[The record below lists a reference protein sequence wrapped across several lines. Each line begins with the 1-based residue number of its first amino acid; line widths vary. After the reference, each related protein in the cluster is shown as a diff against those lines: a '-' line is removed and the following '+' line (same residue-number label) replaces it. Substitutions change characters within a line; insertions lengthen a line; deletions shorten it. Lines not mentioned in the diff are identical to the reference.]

1 MVFLR
6 SAVAGSF
13 ACRRCGLVLAG
24 EVSGVNWFL
33 LYLVL
38 LKATVTSFSG
48 LASVP
53 IIRDELVV
61 QRHILTDDQLN
72 MSIA

>member
-1 MVFLR
+1 
-6 SAVAGSF
+6 
-13 ACRRCGLVLAG
+13 LVLAG

>member
-1 MVFLR
+1 M
-6 SAVAGSF
+6 
-13 ACRRCGLVLAG
+13 VLAG